1 MKQSQAAMDLTR
13 GRPLPQILRFSLP
26 LVGGMVLQQMYSFV
40 DTVLV
45 GRLIGADTL
54 AAVGAT
60 YLLHFLVLG
69 FVQGGCV
76 GFGIPL
82 AQSIGAKEP
91 DEFKRRFWNGAWLC
105 LALGTAL
112 TALALALAA
121 PLLQLVGT
129 PADIFADA
137 RTYILIM
144 FAGIPAAMLYNFASS
159 ALRAAGDSRH
169 PFYFLAFSS
178 VLNIFLDWLF
188 IAPFGWGVAG
198 AAWATVLSQL
208 VSGLLDLYWIAGK
221 TDLLRGSA
229 GPRGPSAARLR
240 RLCLVG
246 LPMGFEYS
254 VSAIGAVVL
263 QGAIN
268 SFGSVAVAGQT
279 AGEKIRQVFT
289 LPMESVGMGVA
300 TYAGQN
306 DGAGRYDRIRQG
318 LRAGLTIQWTYCAA
332 AWVVLFFGKGAFTAL
347 VLGAGETQAA
357 AYSVQYLSIIS
368 VLFCLHGAL
377 MVFRNTLQGMGYSL
391 HAVLSGVG
399 ELAGRAVGSALAVAS
414 LGFASLGFAGIC
426 LANPIA
432 WGLALGYCVVM
443 VRHYLRRREAAR
455 AAAQPS
461 N

>member
-1 MKQSQAAMDLTR
+1 M
-13 GRPLPQILRFSLP
+13 
-26 LVGGMVLQQMYSFV
+26 
-40 DTVLV
+40 
-45 GRLIGADTL
+45 
-54 AAVGAT
+54 
-60 YLLHFLVLG
+60 
-69 FVQGGCV
+69 
-76 GFGIPL
+76 
-82 AQSIGAKEP
+82 
-91 DEFKRRFWNGAWLC
+91 
-105 LALGTAL
+105 
-112 TALALALAA
+112 
-121 PLLQLVGT
+121 
-129 PADIFADA
+129 
-137 RTYILIM
+137 
-144 FAGIPAAMLYNFASS
+144 SS
-159 ALRAAGDSRH
+159 ARA
-169 PFYFLAFSS
+169 
-178 VLNIFLDWLF
+178 
-188 IAPFGWGVAG
+188 
-198 AAWATVLSQL
+198 
-208 VSGLLDLYWIAGK
+208 
-221 TDLLRGSA
+221 
-229 GPRGPSAARLR
+229 
-240 RLCLVG
+240 
-246 LPMGFEYS
+246 
-254 VSAIGAVVL
+254 
-263 QGAIN
+263 
-268 SFGSVAVAGQT
+268 AVAGQT

-332 AWVVLFFGKGAFTAL
+332 AWVVLFFGKGPFTAL

-414 LGFASLGFAGIC
+414 LGFAGIC